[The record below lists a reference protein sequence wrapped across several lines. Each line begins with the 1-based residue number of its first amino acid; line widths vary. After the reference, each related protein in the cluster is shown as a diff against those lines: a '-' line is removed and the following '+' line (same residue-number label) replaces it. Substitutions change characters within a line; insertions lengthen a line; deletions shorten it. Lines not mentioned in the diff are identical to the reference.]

1 MQKKNRLRDQEVCES
16 KLLFLGIWSIME
28 VIIQLFTAFMSTSLY
43 SPTAAV
49 VL

>member
-28 VIIQLFTAFMSTSLY
+28 VIIQLLPLLCQQVYT
-43 SPTAAV
+43 
-49 VL
+49 VLQLL

>member
-28 VIIQLFTAFMSTSLY
+28 VIIQRLPLLCQQVYT
-43 SPTAAV
+43 
-49 VL
+49 VLQLL